1 MNTVKMNFFLVILSF
16 CILSC
21 SGNKKQKEKN
31 NLDENQTQIINMENQ
46 KIDFFLD
53 AQPKHFSEITISG
66 KQFNSKDFIGQ
77 NLVVFIY
84 DKGYLK
90 RETDDMSYDMPKEL
104 NEIYDTYKD
113 KVSFVGI
120 IEGFVEN
127 DKELNDYLNN
137 SHILFEQIDNTISY
151 EKTKNLTYNIFCTP
165 AKILINKDGKVIHSS
180 CGGGENTEFISR
192 LNEI

>member
-1 MNTVKMNFFLVILSF
+1 MKNVKMNFFLVILSF

-21 SGNKKQKEKN
+21 SGDKKQKVKN
-31 NLDENQTQIINMENQ
+31 DLDENQTQIINMKNQ

-53 AQPKHFSEITISG
+53 AQPEHFSATTISG

-90 RETDDMSYDMPKEL
+90 SDETYDMPKEL
-104 NEIYDTYKD
+104 NEIYDAYKD

-127 DKELNDYLNN
+127 DEELTDYLNS

>member
-1 MNTVKMNFFLVILSF
+1 MKMNKILLTILSF

-21 SGNKKQKEKN
+21 SWNSGNKKEKTNN
-31 NLDENQTQIINMENQ
+31 NLYENQTMN
-46 KIDFFLD
+46 KLDFFLD
-53 AQPKHFSEITISG
+53 AQPEHFLAITISG

-84 DKGYLK
+84 SKNYLK
-90 RETDDMSYDMPKEL
+90 SSETYNMPKEL

>member
-1 MNTVKMNFFLVILSF
+1 MNKILITILSL

-21 SGNKKQKEKN
+21 NGNKKEKAEN
-31 NLDENQTQIINMENQ
+31 DIAENQTPVGIMEN
-46 KIDFFLD
+46 KSIDFFLD
-53 AQPKHFSEITISG
+53 AQPKYFSAITISG
-66 KQFNSKDFIGQ
+66 KQFNSEDFRGK

-84 DKGYLK
+84 SKNHLK
-90 RETDDMSYDMPKEL
+90 SSETYDMPKEL

-120 IEGFVEN
+120 IEGFIEN
-127 DKELNDYLNN
+127 NKELNDYLNS

-151 EKTKNLTYNIFCTP
+151 EKTKILNYNTFCTP

-180 CGGGENTEFISR
+180 CGGGENREFISR